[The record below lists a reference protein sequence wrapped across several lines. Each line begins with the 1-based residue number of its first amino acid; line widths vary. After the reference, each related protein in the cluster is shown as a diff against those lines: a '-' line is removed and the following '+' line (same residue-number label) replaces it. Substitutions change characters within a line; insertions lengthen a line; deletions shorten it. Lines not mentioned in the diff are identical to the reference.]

1 MAVTIYTSLLL
12 EVTKSHG
19 ELEMVWTFIKTTL
32 LVGFLTGILFVV
44 AYLMGLDPIVALGF
58 AAFMNLII
66 YWFSDRLVL
75 RMGGAKVVG
84 EEDAPRVYAALRRL
98 NAASGMSMPKVA
110 LVNSSVPNAFAT
122 GRSPSKATVAVHT
135 GLLSVVNDE
144 ELEGVLA
151 HELTHVRN
159 WDTLTMTIAATV
171 AGAITY
177 LAQWGWLF
185 GGAFGGGSSGR
196 NRQGG
201 SLLGLLFM
209 LILAPFAAMLVQ
221 LAVSRTREY
230 AADEGGAK
238 LSGKPL
244 ALASA
249 LEKIEYQAR
258 NRRPSNKANP
268 AISSL
273 YIVNP
278 FRGSA
283 FAQLFSTHPRTE
295 KRIAR
300 LHQIAGTMGYGSYYT
315 Q

>member
-1 MAVTIYTSLLL
+1 
-12 EVTKSHG
+12 
-19 ELEMVWTFIKTTL
+19 
-32 LVGFLTGILFVV
+32 
-44 AYLMGLDPIVALGF
+44 MGLDPIVALGF
-58 AAFMNLII
+58 AALMNLII

-75 RMGGAKVVG
+75 RMGRAKVVS

-98 NAASGMSMPKVA
+98 NASSGTPMPKVA
-110 LVNSSVPNAFAT
+110 LVDSPVPNAFAT
-122 GRSPSKATVAVHT
+122 GRSPGKATVAVHT

-151 HELTHVRN
+151 HELTHVRH

-177 LAQWGWLF
+177 LAQWGWFF
-185 GGAFGGGSSGR
+185 GGAFGYGGGGYGR
-196 NRQGG
+196 GRQQG
-201 SLLGLLFM
+201 SLIGLLAM
-209 LILAPFAAMLVQ
+209 LVLAPFAAMLVQ

-258 NRRPSNKANP
+258 NRQPSTKANP
-268 AISSL
+268 ALSSL
-273 YIVNP
+273 YIINP
-278 FRGSA
+278 FRGSML
-283 FAQLFSTHPRTE
+283 AQLFSTHPATE
-295 KRIAR
+295 KRVAR
-300 LHQIAGTMGYGSYYT
+300 LQQIAANMGYGSYYS

>member
-1 MAVTIYTSLLL
+1 
-12 EVTKSHG
+12 
-19 ELEMVWTFIKTTL
+19 MVWTFIKTTL
-32 LVGFLTGILFVV
+32 LIGFLSGLFFVV
-44 AYLMGLDPIVALGF
+44 AYLLGLDPIVALGF
-58 AAFMNLII
+58 AALMNVLI
-66 YWFSDRLVL
+66 YWFSDRFVL
-75 RMGGAKVVG
+75 RMGGAKLVS
-84 EEDAPRVYAALRRL
+84 EQEAPRVYAALRSL
-98 NAASGMSMPKVA
+98 NAATGMPMPKVA

-122 GRSPSKATVAVHT
+122 GRSPKNATVAVHT
-135 GLLSVVNDE
+135 GLLSMVNDE

-159 WDTLTMTIAATV
+159 WDTLTMTVAATV

-177 LAQWGWLF
+177 IAQWGWLF
-185 GGAFGGGSSGR
+185 GGAFGYSGGSGGGR
-196 NRQGG
+196 NNQQG

-209 LILAPFAAMLVQ
+209 LVLAPLAAILVR

-249 LEKIEYQAR
+249 LEKIDYYAK
-258 NRRPSNKANP
+258 NRRPTKNANP
-268 AISSL
+268 ALSSL
-273 YIVNP
+273 YIINP
-278 FRGSA
+278 FHGSG
-283 FAQLFSTHPRTE
+283 FTQLFSTHPPTP

-300 LHQIAGTMGYGSYYT
+300 LHQIAGSMGYGSYYV

>member
-1 MAVTIYTSLLL
+1 
-12 EVTKSHG
+12 
-19 ELEMVWTFIKTTL
+19 MVWTFIKTTL
-32 LVGFLTGILFVV
+32 LIGFLTGILFAV
-44 AYLMGLDPIVALGF
+44 AYLMGLSPIVGLGF

-75 RMGGAKVVG
+75 RMGGAKLVS

-98 NAASGMSMPKVA
+98 NAATGTPVPKVA
-110 LVNSSVPNAFAT
+110 LVNSPVPNAFAT
-122 GRSPSKATVAVHT
+122 GRSPSRATVAVHT
-135 GLLSVVNDE
+135 GLLSTVNDD

-159 WDTLTMTIAATV
+159 WDTLTMTVAATV

-177 LAQWGWLF
+177 LSQWGWFF
-185 GGAFGGGSSGR
+185 GGSFGYGGGYGVR
-196 NRQGG
+196 NRQQG
-201 SLLGLLFM
+201 SLIGLLFM
-209 LILAPFAAMLVQ
+209 LILAPLAAMLVQ

-249 LEKIEYQAR
+249 LEKIEYQAKNKR
-258 NRRPSNKANP
+258 VSNNANP
-268 AISSL
+268 ALSSL
-273 YIVNP
+273 YIINP
-278 FRGSA
+278 FRGSM
-283 FAQLFSTHPRTE
+283 FTQLFSTHPATE

-300 LHQIAGTMGYGSYYT
+300 LHQVAARMGYGSYYSE
-315 Q
+315 